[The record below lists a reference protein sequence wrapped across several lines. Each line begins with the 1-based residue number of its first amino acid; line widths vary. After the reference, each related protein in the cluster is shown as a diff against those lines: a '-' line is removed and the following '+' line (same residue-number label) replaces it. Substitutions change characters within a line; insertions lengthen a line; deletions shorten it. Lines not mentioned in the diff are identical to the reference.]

1 MKRIVAIF
9 LVVAIVFSVTSCK
22 INENE
27 DKAYFVDE
35 EGQTQ
40 YVEKDEDGNYYYT
53 DSEGVTSVIED
64 EKYLEQIKDAEEQIA
79 QEGIQQ
85 LVDGGIDK
93 VTEKADE
100 DDKLQISDGLIQD
113 GNKEDNKGNNKEE
126 NKVDSTSSAKTE
138 ALARISEYQKIL
150 KTKKYTIKGTVKQ
163 FDGESMEYPVTY
175 IRNGEDFFIEA
186 AIPFEEGKVVKANMI
201 YVKGVAY
208 CYIPSMKVYYNAG
221 SDLGD
226 DMGVGA
232 FSDNVVEDYTF
243 VETSNITISGKSYI
257 CDKYTYDGTT
267 YNYVYDTKGNLV
279 RIEEVYS
286 KNSYV
291 IAEIKSLSPT
301 ADTSKIKKPKG
312 IDITSMIG

>member
-113 GNKEDNKGNNKEE
+113 SNKEE
-126 NKVDSTSSAKTE
+126 VYHHYQEDSQVLYKE
-138 ALARISEYQKIL
+138 CHLNNFR
-150 KTKKYTIKGTVKQ
+150 
-163 FDGESMEYPVTY
+163 
-175 IRNGEDFFIEA
+175 
-186 AIPFEEGKVVKANMI
+186 
-201 YVKGVAY
+201 
-208 CYIPSMKVYYNAG
+208 
-221 SDLGD
+221 
-226 DMGVGA
+226 
-232 FSDNVVEDYTF
+232 
-243 VETSNITISGKSYI
+243 
-257 CDKYTYDGTT
+257 
-267 YNYVYDTKGNLV
+267 
-279 RIEEVYS
+279 
-286 KNSYV
+286 
-291 IAEIKSLSPT
+291 
-301 ADTSKIKKPKG
+301 
-312 IDITSMIG
+312 